1 MKSIILFFFLFVTL
15 LNSCVSS
22 TEESGV
28 NGRIIRLDSFP
39 STLIGS
45 RAIDVWLPADYDSSK
60 QYAVIYMHNA
70 QMLFDSTT
78 TWNKKEWQMDE
89 TMTKLLKEQKIKD
102 AIVVGIENSTD
113 RGAGDYFPD
122 AILPD
127 IPDTFKNIVM
137 NNYLENDA
145 TGDEYLMFIVLELR
159 PYIDSTY
166 STYGDYANTFM
177 MGSSMGAI
185 ISLYAICEYP
195 KIFGGVACLS
205 THWPM
210 DNPAERLSFD
220 MFPSF
225 RQYLDDYLPPPAD
238 HKIYFDLGTETL
250 DSIYKPYQT
259 LVDSIMVKHG
269 YNASNWVT
277 KEFPGD
283 EHSET
288 SWAKRLHYPIEFLL
302 KKE

>member
-1 MKSIILFFFLFVTL
+1 MKSILFCFFFSMLFL
-15 LNSCVSS
+15 SSCVSS
-22 TEESGV
+22 SEESGE
-28 NGRIIRLDSFP
+28 NGKIIHLDSFP

-45 RAIDVWLPADYDSSK
+45 RAIDIWLPSDYDSSK

-70 QMLFDSTT
+70 QMLFDSTS

-89 TMTKLLKEQKIKD
+89 TMSELLKQQKIKD
-102 AIVVGIENSTD
+102 AIIVGVENTVE

-122 AILPD
+122 AILAD
-127 IPDTFKNIVM
+127 IPDTSKNTVM
-137 NNYLENDA
+137 NNFLEGDA

-159 PYIDSTY
+159 PYIDSAY
-166 STYGDYANTFM
+166 STYGDYAHTFM

-195 KIFGGVACLS
+195 KIFGGVACMS

-210 DNPAERLSFD
+210 DNPVERLNYD
-220 MFPSF
+220 MSPAF
-225 RQYLDDYLPPPAD
+225 RQYLDNYLPPPAD
-238 HKIYFDLGTETL
+238 HKMYFDYGTETL
-250 DSIYKPYQT
+250 DSIYKPYQA

-269 YNASNWVT
+269 YNSSNWIT
-277 KEFPGD
+277 KEFAGD
-283 EHSET
+283 EHSEV

-302 KKE
+302 KK